1 MSPSPGVD
9 DASAPRLPQDPIPR
23 PLLILLGLGAVTLVV
38 AGLREGAWIIAPAA
52 LGVVLVVVVAPVRG
66 MLERRGVPTWGGIVV
81 TLLLV
86 YLILFVLV
94 FSVVA
99 AGAKLADLV
108 SQYTSEMNDLV
119 DGATSKLSAL
129 GLQKDQIEQVASHLD
144 ISKLT
149 GALTGVA
156 GDLLGVLSNLV
167 FIAILVL
174 FIGVDSSRFPNNL
187 FRAHDERPGIV
198 DALTA
203 FATGT
208 RTYLVVSAIFGA
220 IVAAIDTV
228 VLALLGVPGAAVWG
242 VLAFVTNFIPN
253 IGFVI
258 GVIPPAIVGL
268 LEGGPSLMVAVI
280 VLYSVINFV
289 IQSLIQ
295 PKFQADALGLTTT
308 LTFLSLVF
316 WAWVLGPLGAILALP
331 LTLLLKALFVDVD
344 PRARWL
350 SPLISGIPLP
360 DGDEDGKGDADG
372 DGEAGLEPA
381 PAAGPPRAPD
391 AGPAP
396 GTPSAPAAEKPLA
409 APPTEPTG

>member
-1 MSPSPGVD
+1 
-9 DASAPRLPQDPIPR
+9 
-23 PLLILLGLGAVTLVV
+23 
-38 AGLREGAWIIAPAA
+38 
-52 LGVVLVVVVAPVRG
+52 
-66 MLERRGVPTWGGIVV
+66 VPTWGGILV
-81 TLLLV
+81 TLFLV

-119 DGATSKLSAL
+119 NEATSKLSAL
-129 GLQKDQIEQVASHLD
+129 GLQKDQVEQAASHLD
-144 ISKLT
+144 VSKLAS
-149 GALTGVA
+149 ALTGVA
-156 GDLLGVLSNLV
+156 SDVVGVVSNLV
-167 FIAILVL
+167 FIGILVL
-174 FIGVDSSRFPNNL
+174 FIGVDSSKFPHNL

-220 IVAAIDTV
+220 IVAAIDTA
-228 VLALLGVPGAAVWG
+228 VLALLGIPGAAVWG

-360 DGDEDGKGDADG
+360 DEEDDAG
-372 DGEAGLEPA
+372 GGGAAGLEPA
-381 PAAGPPRAPD
+381 PAAGSGPPPPAPD
-391 AGPAP
+391 AGPAA
-396 GTPSAPAAEKPLA
+396 GTTNAPAAEKPLA

>member
-9 DASAPRLPQDPIPR
+9 DASAQRLRQDPIPR

-38 AGLREGAWIIAPAA
+38 AGLREGAWLIAPAA
-52 LGVVLVVVVAPVRG
+52 LGVVLVVTVIPVRG
-66 MLERRGVPTWGGIVV
+66 YLVRRGAPAWLGVVV

-94 FSVVA
+94 FSIVG
-99 AGAKLADLV
+99 AGAKLAELV
-108 SQYTSEMNDLV
+108 PQYTTQMNDLV
-119 DGATSKLSAL
+119 DGASSRLSGL
-129 GLQKDQIEQVASHLD
+129 GLQQEQVKALASSLD
-144 ISKLT
+144 L
-149 GALTGVA
+149 GRLTGVLTDVA
-156 GDLLGVLSNLV
+156 GNLLGMLSNLV

-174 FIGVDSSRFPNNL
+174 FISWDSQRFPRNL
-187 FRAHDERPGIV
+187 FRAHDERPGVV

-203 FATGT
+203 FAHGT
-208 RTYLVVSAIFGA
+208 RTYLTVSAIFGL

-228 VLALLGVPGAAVWG
+228 VLAVLGIPGAFVWG

-258 GVIPPAIVGL
+258 GVIPPAIIGL
-268 LEGGPSLMVAVI
+268 LEGGPGLMLAVI

-289 IQSLIQ
+289 IQSIIQ

-308 LTFLSLVF
+308 LTFLALVF

-350 SPLISGIPLP
+350 SPLLSGVPLP
-360 DGDEDGKGDADG
+360 E
-372 DGEAGLEPA
+372 LEPEPAADA
-381 PAAGPPRAPD
+381 PATAP
-391 AGPAP
+391 
-396 GTPSAPAAEKPLA
+396 TPDPK
-409 APPTEPTG
+409 G

>member
-1 MSPSPGVD
+1 VSPSPGVD
-9 DASAPRLPQDPIPR
+9 DASAQRLRQDPIPR

-38 AGLREGAWIIAPAA
+38 AGLREGAWLIAPAA

-66 MLERRGVPTWGGIVV
+66 MLERRGVPTWGGILV
-81 TLLLV
+81 TLFLV

-94 FSVVA
+94 FSIVA

-108 SQYTSEMNDLV
+108 GQYTSEMNDLV

-129 GLQKDQIEQVASHLD
+129 GLQKDQIEQAASHLD
-144 ISKLT
+144 VSKLAS
-149 GALTGVA
+149 ALTGVA
-156 GDLLGVLSNLV
+156 SDLVGVLSNLV
-167 FIAILVL
+167 FIGILVL
-174 FIGVDSSRFPNNL
+174 FIGVDSSKFPRNL

-228 VLALLGVPGAAVWG
+228 VLALLGIPGAAVWG

-331 LTLLLKALFVDVD
+331 LTLLLKALLVDVD

-360 DGDEDGKGDADG
+360 EDDDGDG
-372 DGEAGLEPA
+372 DGEVGLDPA
-381 PAAGPPRAPD
+381 PAVGSPPPPAPD

-396 GTPSAPAAEKPLA
+396 ATSTAPAAETPLA